1 MNLSV
6 NVDVKKL
13 YKKLCPECK
22 KVLEEMVQDDLAK
35 QYAKSLAKNVLEG
48 KTES

>member
-35 QYAKSLAKNVLEG
+35 QYAGQLTKQVLEG
-48 KTES
+48 KDKS